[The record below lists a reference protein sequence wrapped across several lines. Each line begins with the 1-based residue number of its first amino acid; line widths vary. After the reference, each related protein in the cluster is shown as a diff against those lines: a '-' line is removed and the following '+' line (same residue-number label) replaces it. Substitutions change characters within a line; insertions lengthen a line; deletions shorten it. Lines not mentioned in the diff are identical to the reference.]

1 MKRMDFWGTL
11 LTVNILVLLGVIVA
25 FWVSINLVDTLWLL
39 LALSP
44 FSLLIFSK
52 GLAGSADC
60 EIEQK

>member
-1 MKRMDFWGTL
+1 M
-11 LTVNILVLLGVIVA
+11 LLGVIVA

-60 EIEQK
+60 EVDQK